1 MATSKAAGALGTKRS
16 NQEPPPVRKLRVY
29 AYDPQASTERL
40 TAAENIAVISLPWA
54 EAGPDEAELSPGP
67 VNGYVEIVDV
77 DPVAKVHYPPV
88 DLNDPHLLGQDG
100 LTPSEGNPQFHQ
112 QMVFAVVMKTIKL
125 FERALGRRVLW
136 RNTWDRE
143 KNTYTPTQRLR
154 IYPHGLREAN
164 AFYSIE
170 KIALIFGY
178 FQADSNDPGSN
189 LPGGWVF
196 TCLSHDIIVHETT
209 HAILDGLQRRFA
221 EATSEDT
228 LAFHEALAD
237 TVALLSR
244 FTLPEVVAAQIARH
258 RGKLSGKTLLSQI
271 GRQVGEATGRGSAIR
286 DAFDLMDGQ
295 QSPDR
300 DRLRSIKA
308 PHQRGAI
315 LVAAIFEAFLS
326 IYETRTADLIRI
338 AGLDRQTNDGAL
350 HPDVVNRLASE
361 ASKAATHLLRM
372 CIRAIDY
379 MPPVDPRFGDFLRGL
394 ITADTDLVPDDRL
407 NYRLSVI
414 EACRRRGIYPE
425 GCRSLAP
432 DSLIWESPAQID
444 GLSDKDGQQV
454 ISAKDLKIDQLDL
467 RPRETAEEAN
477 LVAERNRYVIWDW
490 LMQPESE
497 ARDSIWE
504 RALGVK
510 FSIPFQT
517 HPRWLEM
524 ADNGAEAEMGD
535 ARSYA
540 IKRGS
545 LPKNMAT
552 RFMRAKLNAA
562 KTRLELTEVEAMERA
577 HVQQDSSL
585 SPLASLLQM
594 RSRSKDASNGLL
606 PQVELIPRVEVHSVR
621 ITRRVGPDGQSL
633 PQLVIEITQRR
644 RGFLNREVQQ
654 TQDMGLEAPR
664 EPDFWFRG
672 GARMIIDL
680 RSGKVRYIIRK
691 AIDDEVRLQAQRAF
705 LSGLSGESLALTYGR
720 SLAAALPTGA
730 EHQRVPFEPFAL
742 THRGLI

>member
-1 MATSKAAGALGTKRS
+1 
-16 NQEPPPVRKLRVY
+16 
-29 AYDPQASTERL
+29 
-40 TAAENIAVISLPWA
+40 
-54 EAGPDEAELSPGP
+54 
-67 VNGYVEIVDV
+67 
-77 DPVAKVHYPPV
+77 
-88 DLNDPHLLGQDG
+88 
-100 LTPSEGNPQFHQ
+100 
-112 QMVFAVVMKTIKL
+112 
-125 FERALGRRVLW
+125 
-136 RNTWDRE
+136 
-143 KNTYTPTQRLR
+143 
-154 IYPHGLREAN
+154 
-164 AFYSIE
+164 
-170 KIALIFGY
+170 
-178 FQADSNDPGSN
+178 
-189 LPGGWVF
+189 
-196 TCLSHDIIVHETT
+196 IIVHETT

-244 FTLPEVVAAQIARH
+244 FTLPDVVAAQIARH
-258 RGKLSGKTLLSQI
+258 RGKLNGKTLLSQI

-295 QSPDR
+295 KSPDR
-300 DRLRSIKA
+300 ERLRSTKA

-315 LVAAIFEAFLS
+315 LVAAVFEAFLS

-338 AGLDRQTNDGAL
+338 AGLDRQTSDGAL

-432 DSLIWESPAQID
+432 DSLIWESPDQIE

-454 ISAKDLKIDQLDL
+454 ISAKDLKIERLDL

-477 LVAERNRYVIWDW
+477 LAAERNRYVIWDW
-490 LMQPESE
+490 LMRPESE
-497 ARDSIWE
+497 DRDAIWE
-504 RALGVK
+504 RALGVR
-510 FSIPFQT
+510 FSIPFQS
-517 HPRWLEM
+517 HSHWLELS
-524 ADNGAEAEMGD
+524 AKGDGTDMGESQ
-535 ARSYA
+535 AYA
-540 IKRGS
+540 IKGKS
-545 LPKNMAT
+545 LPKSMAA

-562 KTRLELTEVEAMERA
+562 RIGIGLAEVGTMESAPGQKDSRLPP
-577 HVQQDSSL
+577 L
-585 SPLASLLQM
+585 SSLLQLKP
-594 RSRSKDASNGLL
+594 RKYGTSLDSPA
-606 PQVELIPRVEVHSVR
+606 QVELLPRVEVHSVR

-644 RGFLNREVQQ
+644 RGFLDREVQQ
-654 TQDMGLEAPR
+654 NQDLGAGEPK

-672 GARMIIDL
+672 GARLIIDL

-691 AIDDEVRLQAQRAF
+691 AIDDEDRLQAQCAF
-705 LSGLSGESLALTYGR
+705 LSGISGDSLALTYGR
-720 SLAAALPTGA
+720 SLAAASPTGA
-730 EHQRVPFEPFAL
+730 EHNRVPFEPFAL